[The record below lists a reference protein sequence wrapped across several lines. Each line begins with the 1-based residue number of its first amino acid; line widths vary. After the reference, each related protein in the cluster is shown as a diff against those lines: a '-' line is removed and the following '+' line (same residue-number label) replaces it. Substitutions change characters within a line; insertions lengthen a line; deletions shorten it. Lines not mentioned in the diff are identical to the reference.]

1 MVKPRPCKADF
12 SVQSWED
19 ALIIFIMK
27 FTSNKILLKRL
38 NDLKAQCAVDNWD
51 GYNAYALEATSL
63 ENTEAIIKIAS
74 NDVLSHFNLF
84 PSPNG
89 TLSFEIKD
97 KKVGAMSVGNTQF
110 SYAALKEGKA
120 VIKGAHN
127 MDYQLAAQKLK
138 EIVEYLK

>member
-1 MVKPRPCKADF
+1 
-12 SVQSWED
+12 
-19 ALIIFIMK
+19 MK
-27 FTSNKILLKRL
+27 YSYKENTLKRL
-38 NDLKAQCAVDNWD
+38 NDLKAQCAVNDWD
-51 GYNAYALEATSL
+51 GYNAYPLEASSL

-74 NDVLSHFNLF
+74 DNVLSHFNLF

-97 KKVGAMSVGNTQF
+97 KKIGAMSVGNKQF

-120 VIKGAHN
+120 SIKGIHN